1 MPVLL
6 HNFERKCDMT
16 ERSNLDL
23 SVSIKEIV
31 EPYKALAKEMELPWK
46 YLARMALK
54 QWIRDNKAK

>member
-23 SVSIKEIV
+23 SVSITEIV
-31 EPYKALAKEMELPWK
+31 EPYKALAEEMGLTWK
-46 YLARMALK
+46 QLARMALK
-54 QWIRDNKAK
+54 QWIRDNKTK